1 MFFTQMKEVLLSF
14 IFTIHLALGIVTVSP
29 SCGNISSSCITL
41 AEYSPSS
48 ADSIELS
55 LLPGN
60 HMLGSSL
67 RIMNKQSFSLQGPSS
82 GLSIPTITCSQSG
95 YIVQVDHITNV
106 SIGNLVFVQCY
117 VVGTGNNVV
126 SISDTVFHT
135 LPRGGRAL
143 QITSSGNVSIS
154 GTIFQNFSMYGSL
167 LAFYTINHLEVNY
180 CNFSNITTSSVLHL
194 NQINKVLI
202 VRSGFRGITLNRG
215 GRIIYLGNSIGHISL
230 STFLN
235 NSIGQQ
241 AQIVY
246 ADGKHISIFG
256 STFAGNIERYRS
268 SSIVALRHSDGH
280 SAISCSTFSHN
291 YCRYACALVEVRKAQ
306 NSLSNIDATTTISN
320 STFAQNSLGN
330 HSSAVECGTTCLII
344 SSVFKNNSLRYA
356 SYIIDLDDTC
366 AEVKIL
372 ASQFYQ
378 NYFYPYSNLFLRD
391 VDGGR
396 NIVTDCTYFTAFTGR
411 SQSTIMNNTACNQL
425 LEIGER
431 GLCDDCQG
439 IEHKLVA

>member
-1 MFFTQMKEVLLSF
+1 MFFTQMKAVLLSF
-14 IFTIHLALGIVTVSP
+14 IFTIHFALGIVTISP

-55 LLPGN
+55 LLPGD

-95 YIVQVDHITNV
+95 YIVQVDHITNI
-106 SIGNLVFVQCY
+106 SISNLVFVQCY
-117 VVGTGNNVV
+117 VAGTGNNAV

-135 LPRGGRAL
+135 SPPRGGRAL

-180 CNFSNITTSSVLHL
+180 CNFSNITTSVVLQL

-202 VRSGFRGITLNRG
+202 VRSGFRGITLNGG

-235 NSIGQQ
+235 NSIGRQ

-256 STFAGNIERYRS
+256 STFAGNIEHYRYG
-268 SSIVALRHSDGH
+268 SIVSLRHSDGH
-280 SAISCSTFSHN
+280 SVISCSTFSYN
-291 YCRYACALVEVRKAQ
+291 YCRYACTLVEVRKAQ

-320 STFAQNSLGN
+320 STFAHNN
-330 HSSAVECGTTCLII
+330 FENYSSAVECGTNCLII
-344 SSVFKNNSLRYA
+344 SSVFKNNSLQYA
-356 SYIIDLDDTC
+356 SYIIDLYDTC
-366 AEVKIL
+366 AEVNIL
-372 ASQFYQ
+372 ASQFYH
-378 NYFYPYSNLFLRD
+378 NHLWRRLFR
-391 VDGGR
+391 
-396 NIVTDCTYFTAFTGR
+396 
-411 SQSTIMNNTACNQL
+411 M
-425 LEIGER
+425 E
-431 GLCDDCQG
+431 
-439 IEHKLVA
+439 KLSLTVRPSLVQFL